1 MRKYA
6 SLLLFAL
13 LLNGCDDG
21 DITVDQ
27 IDFETLTAS
36 SCTAENLLVYKLKS
50 QESLILQLPED
61 TFTEDATAVD
71 DPDIFNID
79 SNGNGSYRLVYRGYD
94 GTIAGT
100 DICNLIP
107 PVTPR
112 VIDEWYAKSGRIEIT
127 TSPTVTSN
135 TTTNSTTITGYNH
148 NIVIKNVTY
157 AVNGVDVTVPEI
169 KFGDFATTIENSLDL
184 AFVAENADRCTSGQI
199 YNFITSGAALTIDD
213 VDASLIQ
220 NSATPLNAPRTAV
233 ISSTTNKLLYRV
245 YNSTLS
251 KDYFCK
257 TTTPTTPTLRE
268 TWAGVDGV
276 ANVSGYI
283 EVTTTTGGSN
293 VFNHTVVLKNVTL
306 AKGNSKF
313 KLGDSFTLGTFSTIA
328 TP

>member
-1 MRKYA
+1 MMRKYA

-27 IDFETLTAS
+27 IDFETVEAKN
-36 SCTAENLLVYKLKS
+36 CTADNLLVYKLKP
-50 QESLILQLPED
+50 QESLLLQVPEN
-61 TFTEDATAVD
+61 TFTEDATLDGA
-71 DPDIFNID
+71 PDEHNINN
-79 SNGNGSYRLVYRGYD
+79 SSYRLVYRSYD

-100 DICNLIP
+100 DICSLIP
-107 PVTPR
+107 PASPR
-112 VIDEWYAKSGRIEIT
+112 VIDEWYAKSGVMQIT
-127 TSPTVTSN
+127 TTPIVTAN

-148 NIVIKNVTY
+148 NINIINVTY

-169 KFGDFATTIENSLDL
+169 KFGDFATTIANQLDL
-184 AFVAENADRCTSGQI
+184 AFDDTAAQCPSTGQI
-199 YNFITSGAALTIDD
+199 YNFIVSGASMTIDA
-213 VDASLIQ
+213 VDANLIQ
-220 NSATPLNAPRTAV
+220 NSVTPLNQPRTAV
-233 ISSTTNKLLYRV
+233 ISSTANKLLYRV
-245 YNSTLS
+245 YNSTLNQ
-251 KDYFCK
+251 DYFCK

-283 EVTTTTGGSN
+283 EVTTTTGGTN

-306 AKGNSKF
+306 IKGNSKF

-328 TP
+328 TTP